1 MKILGIETSCDETAV
16 CLLEAQG
23 DVSTAQFKVLGN
35 ALYSQIAIHKEYG
48 GVFPALA
55 KREHAKNLVPLLGQ
69 ALKEADVLLPIQSER
84 TNDSEKNSEK
94 SPNKSTEFLQTL
106 AAKKS
111 QLQTL
116 LEREIGLFE
125 DFWQFI
131 NTYDRPAIDMISVTM
146 GPGLEPA
153 LWVGVNF
160 SKALAIAWNM
170 PVYPVNHLEGH
181 VLSPLIEA
189 HQLQKIAFPAL
200 SLIISGGHTEL
211 VVIKDWLDYQVIG
224 QTKDDAVGEAFD
236 KVARM
241 LDLPYPGGPE
251 ISKLAE
257 QFNEQKRREIKEKY
271 NVVFPRPMIDSKDF
285 DFSFSGL
292 KTSVLYF
299 IKKIKDANPDL
310 ATNLSPELKSVIAEE
325 FQNAVTDVLVYK
337 TEKAFDEFGVKNL
350 ILGGGVTANTHIRTA
365 FEKMI
370 LQSPHIHLIIP
381 PTIISTDNAVMIAVA
396 GYFNFLLGR
405 HSRTDFKAVGNLSL

>member
-16 CLLEAQG
+16 CVLEAHG
-23 DVSTAQFKVLGN
+23 GVSTAQFTVLGN
-35 ALYSQIAIHKEYG
+35 ALYSQIAVHKEYG

-69 ALKEADVLLPIQSER
+69 ALRAAHILSPIDQENPSKTSAEYLQYI
-84 TNDSEKNSEK
+84 TNKK
-94 SPNKSTEFLQTL
+94 TE
-106 AAKKS
+106 
-111 QLQTL
+111 LQTL
-116 LEREIGLFE
+116 LEREAGLF
-125 DFWQFI
+125 DDLWKFI
-131 NTYDRPAIDMISVTM
+131 NEYERPTVDMITVTM

-160 SKALAIAWNM
+160 SKALAIAWNL
-170 PVYPVNHLEGH
+170 PVYPINHLEGH

-211 VVIKDWLDYQVIG
+211 VIIKDWLDYEVIG

-257 QFNEQKRREIKEKY
+257 QFSEKEKKEIKEKY
-271 NVVFPRPMIDSKDF
+271 NVAFPRPMISSDNF

-299 IKKIKDANPDL
+299 IKKLKETNADL
-310 ATNLSPELKSVIAEE
+310 AAGLTPEIKAVIAQE
-325 FQNAVTDVLVYK
+325 FQNAVTDVLVSK
-337 TEKAFDEFGVKNL
+337 TQKAFEQYGVKNL
-350 ILGGGVTANTHIRTA
+350 ILGGGVTANTHIRQA

-381 PTIISTDNAVMIAVA
+381 PITISTDNAVMIAVA

-405 HSRTDFKAVGNLSL
+405 RAHTDFSAVGNLSL

>member
-16 CLLEAQG
+16 CVLDASG
-23 DVSTAQFKVLGN
+23 DVSSAQFTVLGN

-48 GVFPALA
+48 GVFPSLA
-55 KREHAKNLVPLLGQ
+55 KREHAKNLMPLLGQ
-69 ALKEADVLLPIQSER
+69 ALRAAQVLVPINPDNPSK
-84 TNDSEKNSEK
+84 TSDL
-94 SPNKSTEFLQTL
+94 FLQTL
-106 AAKKS
+106 ANKKTE
-111 QLQTL
+111 LQKL
-116 LEREIGLFE
+116 LEREGVLFD
-125 DFWQFI
+125 DFWKFI
-131 NTYDRPAIDMISVTM
+131 NEYERPGIDMIAVTM

-189 HQLQKIAFPAL
+189 HQLQKISFPAL

-211 VVIKDWLDYQVIG
+211 VIIKDWLQYEVIG

-257 QFNEQKRREIKEKY
+257 QFNAKVKQEIKEKY

-299 IKKIKDANPDL
+299 IKKLKETNADL
-310 ATNLSPELKSVIAEE
+310 ASGLTPELKAVIAEE
-325 FQNAVTDVLVYK
+325 FQNAVTDVLITK
-337 TEKAFDEFGVKNL
+337 TRKVFEQFDVKNL
-350 ILGGGVTANTHIRTA
+350 ILGGGVTANSHIRQA

-381 PTIISTDNAVMIAVA
+381 PMTISTDNALMIAVA

-405 HSRTDFKAVGNLSL
+405 RARTDFSAIGNLRL

>member
-23 DVSTAQFKVLGN
+23 DVSSAHFAILGN
-35 ALYSQIAIHKEYG
+35 ALYSQVAIHKEYG
-48 GVFPALA
+48 GVFPAVA
-55 KREHAKNLVPLLGQ
+55 KREHAKNLTLLLGR
-69 ALKEADVLLPIQSER
+69 ALQDARLLIPFPIEMSAI
-84 TNDSEKNSEK
+84 EKTAGFLNTLD
-94 SPNKSTEFLQTL
+94 NKKAE
-106 AAKKS
+106 
-111 QLQTL
+111 LQTL
-116 LEREIGLFE
+116 LAREVGLFDE
-125 DFWQFI
+125 LWKFLRQ
-131 NTYDRPAIDMISVTM
+131 YQRPPIDMIAVTN

-160 SKALAIAWNM
+160 AKAIAIAWNL
-170 PVYPVNHLEGH
+170 PAYPINHLEGH

-211 VVIKDWLDYQVIG
+211 VLIKDWLTYEVIG

-257 QFNEQKRREIKEKY
+257 QYDERTLNETKEKY
-271 NVVFPRPMIDSKDF
+271 VVNFPRPMIGSPDF

-292 KTSVLYF
+292 KTAVLYF
-299 IKKIKDANPDL
+299 IKGQNEGKNRE
-310 ATNLSPELKSVIAEE
+310 LSPELKATIAREFQDAVIA
-325 FQNAVTDVLVYK
+325 VLVSK
-337 TEKAFDEFGVKNL
+337 TQKALENYEIKNL
-350 ILGGGVTANTHIRTA
+350 ILGGGVIANTAIRSA

-370 LQSPHIHLIIP
+370 LASPHVHLIVP
-381 PTIISTDNAVMIAVA
+381 PISISTDNALMIAVA

-405 HSRTDFKAVGNLSL
+405 KSRTDFTAIGHLSL

>member
-16 CLLEAQG
+16 CILEAQG
-23 DVSTAQFKVLGN
+23 DASTAQFAVLGN
-35 ALYSQIAIHKEYG
+35 ALYSQIAVHKEYG
-48 GVFPALA
+48 GVFPSLA

-69 ALKEADVLLPIQSER
+69 ALKTANVLLPIDPENPPKTSA
-84 TNDSEKNSEK
+84 K
-94 SPNKSTEFLQTL
+94 FLQIL
-106 AAKKS
+106 ADKKT

-116 LEREIGLFE
+116 LQREIGLFD
-125 DFWQFI
+125 DFWKFI
-131 NTYDRPAIDMISVTM
+131 NEYKRPTVDIITVTM

-160 SKALAIAWNM
+160 AKALAVAWDM
-170 PVYPVNHLEGH
+170 PVYPINHLEGH

-189 HQLQKIAFPAL
+189 HQLQKVAFPAL

-211 VVIKDWLDYQVIG
+211 VLIKDWLDYEVIG

-257 QFNEQKRREIKEKY
+257 QFSEQTKKEIQEKY
-271 NVVFPRPMIDSKDF
+271 SVTFPRPMINSDDF

-299 IKKIKDANPDL
+299 IKKQKEANVEL
-310 ATNLSPELKSVIAEE
+310 TPEFKAVIATE
-325 FQNAVTDVLVYK
+325 FQNAVTEVLVVK
-337 TEKAFDEFGVKNL
+337 TKKAFEQYGVKNL
-350 ILGGGVTANTHIRTA
+350 ILGGGVTANTHIRQA

-381 PTIISTDNAVMIAVA
+381 PINISTDNAVMIAVA

-405 HSRTDFKAVGNLSL
+405 RARTDFGAVGNLGL

>member
-16 CLLEAQG
+16 CVLEAQG
-23 DVSTAQFKVLGN
+23 DVSTAQFTILGD
-35 ALYSQIAIHKEYG
+35 ALYSQVAVHKEYG

-69 ALKEADVLLPIQSER
+69 ALKAAHVLIPLVSPDDGDSKSAKLSE
-84 TNDSEKNSEK
+84 EY
-94 SPNKSTEFLQTL
+94 LQTL
-106 AAKKS
+106 AAKKT

-116 LEREIGLFE
+116 LERETGLFD
-125 DFWQFI
+125 DFWIFI
-131 NTYDRPAIDMISVTM
+131 NEYQRPAIDMISVTM

-160 SKALAIAWNM
+160 SKAVAIAWNM

-211 VVIKDWLDYQVIG
+211 VVIKDWLEYDVVG
-224 QTKDDAVGEAFD
+224 RTKDDAVGEAFD

-251 ISKLAE
+251 ISNLAE
-257 QFNEQKRREIKEKY
+257 QFSVQVKKEIKEKY

-299 IKKIKDANPDL
+299 IKKQKDAGIEITPEFK
-310 ATNLSPELKSVIAEE
+310 ATIAEE
-325 FQNAVTDVLVYK
+325 FQNAVTEVLVSK
-337 TEKAFDEFGVKNL
+337 TRKAFDEYDVKNL
-350 ILGGGVTANTHIRTA
+350 ILGGGVVANTHIRQA

-381 PTIISTDNAVMIAVA
+381 PISISTDNAIMIAVA

-405 HSRTDFKAVGNLSL
+405 HARNDFKAVGNLSL

>member
-16 CLLEAQG
+16 CVLEAQG
-23 DVSTAQFKVLGN
+23 DVSTAQFTVLGN
-35 ALYSQIAIHKEYG
+35 ALYSQVAVHKEYG

-69 ALKEADVLLPIQSER
+69 ALKAAYVLTPIDRENPSK
-84 TNDSEKNSEK
+84 T
-94 SPNKSTEFLQTL
+94 STEFLQSL
-106 AAKKS
+106 ANKKT

-116 LEREIGLFE
+116 LEREAGLFE
-125 DFWQFI
+125 DLWKFV
-131 NTYDRPAIDMISVTM
+131 NEYERPALDMIAVTM

-160 SKALAIAWNM
+160 SKALAIAWDM

-211 VVIKDWLDYQVIG
+211 VVIKDWLDYEVVG

-257 QFNEQKRREIKEKY
+257 QINEKTRKEIQEKY
-271 NVVFPRPMIDSKDF
+271 NVVFPRPMIDSGDF

-292 KTSVLYF
+292 KTAVLYF
-299 IKKIKDANPDL
+299 MKKQKEANIEI
-310 ATNLSPELKSVIAEE
+310 TPEFRAAIAAE
-325 FQNAVTDVLVYK
+325 FQDAVTEVLVAK
-337 TEKAFDEFGVKNL
+337 TQRAFDEFGVKNL
-350 ILGGGVTANTHIRTA
+350 ILGGGVTANTHIRQA

-370 LQSPHIHLIIP
+370 LQSPHIHLIFP
-381 PTIISTDNAVMIAVA
+381 PISISTDNAIMIAVA
-396 GYFNFLLGR
+396 GYFNYLLGR
-405 HSRTDFKAVGNLSL
+405 KARADFTAIGNLHL

>member
-1 MKILGIETSCDETAV
+1 MKIIGIETSCDETAV
-16 CLLEAQG
+16 CVLEAQG
-23 DVSTAQFKVLGN
+23 DISSAHFTTLGN
-35 ALYSQIAIHKEYG
+35 ALFSQIAIHKEYG
-48 GVFPALA
+48 GVFPAVA

-69 ALKEADVLLPIQSER
+69 ALKKAGVLVPIETENTDAQIL
-84 TNDSEKNSEK
+84 
-94 SPNKSTEFLQTL
+94 NKKDE
-106 AAKKS
+106 
-111 QLQTL
+111 LQTL
-116 LEREIGLFE
+116 LERETGLFE
-125 DFWQFI
+125 ELWKFLNAYQ
-131 NTYDRPAIDMISVTM
+131 RPAVDILTVTM

-160 SKALAIAWNM
+160 AKALAIAWNM
-170 PVYPVNHLEGH
+170 PVYPINHLEGH

-189 HQLQKIAFPAL
+189 HQLQKISFPAL

-211 VVIKDWLDYQVIG
+211 VLIKDWLDYQVIG

-251 ISKLAE
+251 ISILAE
-257 QFNEQKRREIKEKY
+257 QFSEKEKQDIREKY

-292 KTSVLYF
+292 KTAVLYF
-299 IKKIKDANPDL
+299 IKKQKEAGVELTPVFR
-310 ATNLSPELKSVIAEE
+310 ATIAQE
-325 FQNAVTDVLVYK
+325 FQNAVTDVLLHK
-337 TEKAFDEFGVKNL
+337 TKKVFEEYGVKNL
-350 ILGGGVTANTHIRTA
+350 ILGGGVVANTHIRQA

-381 PTIISTDNAVMIAVA
+381 PINISTDNAIMIAVA
-396 GYFNFLLGR
+396 GYFNYLLGR
-405 HSRTDFKAVGNLSL
+405 HARNDFKAVGNLSL

>member
-16 CLLEAQG
+16 CILEAQG
-23 DVSTAQFKVLGN
+23 DVTTAQFNILGN
-35 ALYSQIAIHKEYG
+35 ALFSQVAIHKEYG
-48 GVFPALA
+48 GVFPAVA

-69 ALKEADVLLPIQSER
+69 AIRSAKMLVPVNQ
-84 TNDSEKNSEK
+84 
-94 SPNKSTEFLQTL
+94 PNPVL

-111 QLQTL
+111 QLETL
-116 LEREIGLFE
+116 LEREKGLFE
-125 DFWQFI
+125 DFWKFV
-131 NTYDRPAIDMISVTM
+131 NEYEKPAVDMIAVTM

-170 PVYPVNHLEGH
+170 PTYPVNHLEGH

-211 VVIKDWLDYQVIG
+211 VVIKDWLDYQVVG

-251 ISKLAE
+251 ISNLAE
-257 QFNEQKRREIKEKY
+257 QFSEQTKKELKEKH
-271 NVVFPRPMIDSKDF
+271 NVIFPRPMIDSKDF

-299 IKKIKDANPDL
+299 IKKLRDSNIEI
-310 ATNLSPELKSVIAEE
+310 TPELKSVIAQE
-325 FQNAVTDVLVYK
+325 FQNAVTDVLVSK
-337 TEKAFDEFGVKNL
+337 TQKAFDEFGVKNL
-350 ILGGGVTANTHIRTA
+350 ILGGGVVANTHIRQA

-370 LQSPHIHLIIP
+370 LRSPHVHLIIP
-381 PTIISTDNAVMIAVA
+381 PVNISTDNAIMIAIS

-405 HSRTDFKAVGNLSL
+405 AARTDYKAIGNLSL

>member
-16 CLLEAQG
+16 CVLESQG
-23 DVSTAQFKVLGN
+23 DVTTAQFIILGN
-35 ALYSQIAIHKEYG
+35 ALYSQVAIHKEYG

-55 KREHAKNLVPLLGQ
+55 KREHAKNLVPLLGN
-69 ALKEADVLLPIQSER
+69 ALRTAKVLVPIETEISTDKTAKAVAKNTAD
-84 TNDSEKNSEK
+84 
-94 SPNKSTEFLQTL
+94 FLQSI
-106 AAKKS
+106 ADKKT

-116 LEREIGLFE
+116 LEREVGLFE
-125 DFWQFI
+125 DFWKFI
-131 NTYDRPAIDMISVTM
+131 NEYQRPAIDNIAVTM

-211 VVIKDWLDYQVIG
+211 VLIKDWLDYQVIG

-257 QFNEQKRREIKEKY
+257 QFSVQVKKETREKY
-271 NVVFPRPMIDSKDF
+271 NVTFPRPMINSDDF

-292 KTSVLYF
+292 KTAVLYF
-299 IKKIKDANPDL
+299 IKNLKEKNPEFISGL
-310 ATNLSPELKSVIAEE
+310 TPEIKSVIAEE
-325 FQNAVTDVLVYK
+325 FQNAVTEVLVTK
-337 TEKAFDEFGVKNL
+337 TAKAFEQYDVKNL
-350 ILGGGVTANTHIRTA
+350 ILGGGVIANTHIRQA

-370 LQSPHIHLIIP
+370 LKSPHIHLIIP
-381 PTIISTDNAVMIAVA
+381 PVSVSTDNAIMIAVA
-396 GYFNFLLGR
+396 GYFNYLLGR
-405 HSRTDFKAVGNLSL
+405 RARSDFKAIGNLSL

>member
-1 MKILGIETSCDETAV
+1 MKILAIETSCDETAV
-16 CLLEAQG
+16 CVLEAQG
-23 DVSTAQFKVLGN
+23 DVSTAQFTILGN
-35 ALYSQIAIHKEYG
+35 ALYSQIAVHKEYG

-69 ALKEADVLLPIQSER
+69 ALKEANILLPLSEN
-84 TNDSEKNSEK
+84 TTETSEY
-94 SPNKSTEFLQTL
+94 FQTL
-106 AAKKS
+106 VNKKAG
-111 QLQTL
+111 LQKL

-125 DFWQFI
+125 DFWKLI
-131 NTYDRPAIDMISVTM
+131 NEYKRPTIDMITVTM

-160 SKALAIAWNM
+160 SKALAIAWDL

-189 HQLQKIAFPAL
+189 HQLRKIAFPAL

-211 VVIKDWLDYQVIG
+211 VVIKDWLDYEVIG

-241 LDLPYPGGPE
+241 LNLPYPGGPE

-257 QFNEQKRREIKEKY
+257 QFSEQTKKEIKEKY
-271 NVVFPRPMIDSKDF
+271 NVVFPRPMIDSKNF

-299 IKKIKDANPDL
+299 IKKQNEAGV
-310 ATNLSPELKSVIAEE
+310 ELTSEFKAVIAQE
-325 FQNAVTDVLVYK
+325 FQNAVTDVLVSK
-337 TEKAFDEFGVKNL
+337 TQKALEEYDVKNL
-350 ILGGGVTANTHIRTA
+350 ILGGGVTANTHIRQA

-381 PTIISTDNAVMIAVA
+381 PTTFSTDNAIMIGVA

-405 HSRTDFKAVGNLSL
+405 RAHTDFSAVGNLQL

>member
-16 CLLEAQG
+16 CVLEAAG
-23 DVSTAQFKVLGN
+23 DVSNAQFATLGN
-35 ALYSQIAIHKEYG
+35 ALYSQIAVHKEYG
-48 GVFPALA
+48 GVFPAVA
-55 KREHAKNLVPLLGQ
+55 KREHAKSLVPLLGQ
-69 ALKEADVLLPIQSER
+69 ALKTAQVLTLIDP
-84 TNDSEKNSEK
+84 TNISKE
-94 SPNKSTEFLQTL
+94 TATFLQTL
-106 AAKKS
+106 ADKKE
-111 QLQTL
+111 QLKTL
-116 LEREIGLFE
+116 LEREPGLFDGLWE
-125 DFWQFI
+125 FI
-131 NTYDRPAIDMISVTM
+131 NQYERPTVDIISVTM

-160 SKALAIAWNM
+160 SKALAIAWNL

-189 HQLQKIAFPAL
+189 HQLQKVAFPAL

-211 VVIKDWLDYQVIG
+211 VIIKDWLDYEVIG

-257 QFNEQKRREIKEKY
+257 QFTPEIKNAIKEKY

-285 DFSFSGL
+285 NFSFSGL
-292 KTSVLYF
+292 KTSILYF
-299 IKKIKDANPDL
+299 IKKQKEANVEI
-310 ATNLSPELKSVIAEE
+310 TPEFKSVITQE
-325 FQNAVTDVLVYK
+325 FQNAVIDVLTSK
-337 TEKAFDEFGVKNL
+337 TKKVLMEYDIKNI
-350 ILGGGVTANTHIRTA
+350 ILGGGVTANVNIRQA

-370 LQSPHIHLIIP
+370 LQTPHIHLIIP
-381 PTIISTDNAVMIAVA
+381 PISISTDNAVMIAVA

-405 HSRTDFKAVGNLSL
+405 KSRTDFSAVGNLSL

>member
-1 MKILGIETSCDETAV
+1 MLTMKILGIETSCDETAV
-16 CLLEAQG
+16 CVLEAQG
-23 DVSTAQFKVLGN
+23 DVSTAQFTILGD
-35 ALYSQIAIHKEYG
+35 ALYSQVAVHKEYG

-69 ALKEADVLLPIQSER
+69 ALKAAHVLIPLVSPDDGDSKSAKLSE
-84 TNDSEKNSEK
+84 EY
-94 SPNKSTEFLQTL
+94 LQTL
-106 AAKKS
+106 AAKKT

-116 LEREIGLFE
+116 LERETGLFD
-125 DFWQFI
+125 DFWIFI
-131 NTYDRPAIDMISVTM
+131 NEYQRPAIDMISVTM

-160 SKALAIAWNM
+160 SKAVAIAWNM

-211 VVIKDWLDYQVIG
+211 VVIKDWLEYDVVG
-224 QTKDDAVGEAFD
+224 RTKDDAVGEAFD

-251 ISKLAE
+251 ISNLAE
-257 QFNEQKRREIKEKY
+257 QFSVQVKKEIKEKY

-299 IKKIKDANPDL
+299 IKKQKDAGIEITPEFK
-310 ATNLSPELKSVIAEE
+310 ATIAEE
-325 FQNAVTDVLVYK
+325 FQNAVTEVLVSK
-337 TEKAFDEFGVKNL
+337 TRKAFDEYDVKNL
-350 ILGGGVTANTHIRTA
+350 ILGGGVVANTHIRQA

-381 PTIISTDNAVMIAVA
+381 PISISTDNAIMIAVA

-405 HSRTDFKAVGNLSL
+405 HARNDFKAVGNLSL

>member
-16 CLLEAQG
+16 CILEAQG
-23 DVSTAQFKVLGN
+23 DVSSAQFTILGN
-35 ALYSQIAIHKEYG
+35 ALFSQIAIHKEYG
-48 GVFPALA
+48 GVFPAVA

-69 ALKEADVLLPIQSER
+69 AIKSAGFLLPIDP
-84 TNDSEKNSEK
+84 TNNSYLENIA
-94 SPNKSTEFLQTL
+94 NKK
-106 AAKKS
+106 A

-125 DFWQFI
+125 DLWKFI
-131 NTYDRPAIDMISVTM
+131 NEYQKPAVEMITVTM

-160 SKALAIAWNM
+160 SKALAIAWDL
-170 PVYPVNHLEGH
+170 PVYPINHLEGH

-189 HQLQKIAFPAL
+189 HQLQKISFPAL

-211 VVIKDWLDYQVIG
+211 VLIKDWLEYEVIG

-251 ISKLAE
+251 ISKLAD
-257 QFNEQKRREIKEKY
+257 QTSAQTKKEIKEKY

-292 KTSVLYF
+292 KTAVLYF
-299 IKKIKDANPDL
+299 IKKIKETNADL
-310 ATNLSPELKSVIAEE
+310 AQNLTPELKSAIAAE
-325 FQNAVTDVLVYK
+325 FQDAVTEVLVSK
-337 TEKAFDEFGVKNL
+337 TQKAFEEYDVKNL
-350 ILGGGVTANTHIRTA
+350 ILGGGVVANTHIRQA

-381 PTIISTDNAVMIAVA
+381 PINISTDNAIMIGVA

-405 HSRTDFKAVGNLSL
+405 HARTDFKAIGNLSL

>member
-1 MKILGIETSCDETAV
+1 MRILGIETSCDETAV
-16 CLLEAQG
+16 CVLEAQG
-23 DVSTAQFKVLGN
+23 DVASAQFKVLGN
-35 ALYSQIAIHKEYG
+35 ALYSQIAVHKEYG

-69 ALKEADVLLPIQSER
+69 ALGAAGALIPLDTENP
-84 TNDSEKNSEK
+84 TKN
-94 SPNKSTEFLQTL
+94 TAVFLQNL
-106 AAKKS
+106 ASKKD
-111 QLQTL
+111 QLQKL

-125 DFWQFI
+125 SLWKLL
-131 NTYDRPAIDMISVTM
+131 NEYEKPAVDMITVTM

-160 SKALAIAWNM
+160 AKALAIAWDM
-170 PVYPVNHLEGH
+170 PVYPINHLEGH
-181 VLSPLIEA
+181 VLSPLLEA

-211 VVIKDWLDYQVIG
+211 VIIKDWLDYEVIG

-251 ISKLAE
+251 ISKIA
-257 QFNEQKRREIKEKY
+257 NEFSVQNKKDIKEKY
-271 NVVFPRPMIDSKDF
+271 NVTFPRPMIDSPDF
-285 DFSFSGL
+285 NFSFSGL
-292 KTSVLYF
+292 KTAVLYF
-299 IKKIKDANPDL
+299 IKKQRDANIEI
-310 ATNLSPELKSVIAEE
+310 TPEFKSVIAEE
-325 FQNAVTDVLVYK
+325 FQNAVTDVLVSK
-337 TEKAFDEFGVKNL
+337 TQKAFDEYGVKNL
-350 ILGGGVTANTHIRTA
+350 ILGGGVTANTHIRQA

-370 LQSPHIHLIIP
+370 LESPHIHLIIP
-381 PTIISTDNAVMIAVA
+381 PVNISTDNAIMIAVA

-405 HSRTDFKAVGNLSL
+405 KARNDFSAVGNLHL

>member
-1 MKILGIETSCDETAV
+1 MSAIEKTAGF
-16 CLLEAQG
+16 LNTL
-23 DVSTAQFKVLGN
+23 D
-35 ALYSQIAIHKEYG
+35 
-48 GVFPALA
+48 
-55 KREHAKNLVPLLGQ
+55 
-69 ALKEADVLLPIQSER
+69 
-84 TNDSEKNSEK
+84 
-94 SPNKSTEFLQTL
+94 NKKAE
-106 AAKKS
+106 
-111 QLQTL
+111 LQTL
-116 LEREIGLFE
+116 LAREVGLFDE
-125 DFWQFI
+125 LWKFLRQ
-131 NTYDRPAIDMISVTM
+131 YQRPPIDMIAVTN

-160 SKALAIAWNM
+160 AKAIAIAWNL
-170 PVYPVNHLEGH
+170 PAYPINHLEGH

-211 VVIKDWLDYQVIG
+211 VLIKDWLTYEVIG

-257 QFNEQKRREIKEKY
+257 QYDERTLNETKEKY
-271 NVVFPRPMIDSKDF
+271 VVNFPRPMIGSPDF

-292 KTSVLYF
+292 KTAVLYF
-299 IKKIKDANPDL
+299 IKGQNEGKNRE
-310 ATNLSPELKSVIAEE
+310 LSPELKATIAREFQDAVIA
-325 FQNAVTDVLVYK
+325 VLVSK
-337 TEKAFDEFGVKNL
+337 TQKALENYEIKNL
-350 ILGGGVTANTHIRTA
+350 ILGGGVIANTAIRSA

-370 LQSPHIHLIIP
+370 LASPHVHLIVP
-381 PTIISTDNAVMIAVA
+381 PISISTDNALMIAVA

-405 HSRTDFKAVGNLSL
+405 KSRTDFTAIGHLSL

>member
-16 CLLEAQG
+16 CVLEAQG
-23 DVSTAQFKVLGN
+23 DVSTAQFTILGN
-35 ALYSQIAIHKEYG
+35 ALYSQIAVHKEYG

-69 ALKEADVLLPIQSER
+69 ALRATNTLLLPIDPENPSK
-84 TNDSEKNSEK
+84 T
-94 SPNKSTEFLQTL
+94 STEFLQTL
-106 AAKKS
+106 ANKKT

-116 LEREIGLFE
+116 LEREIGLF
-125 DFWQFI
+125 DNFWKFI
-131 NTYDRPAIDMISVTM
+131 NEYEQPAIDMITVTM

-160 SKALAIAWNM
+160 AKALAIAWNL
-170 PVYPVNHLEGH
+170 PVYPINHLEGH

-211 VVIKDWLDYQVIG
+211 VLIKDWLDYEVIG

-257 QFNEQKRREIKEKY
+257 QFSEQTKKEIKEEY
-271 NVVFPRPMIDSKDF
+271 NVTFPRPMINSGDF

-299 IKKIKDANPDL
+299 IKKQKEANVEI
-310 ATNLSPELKSVIAEE
+310 TPEFKAVIAQE
-325 FQNAVTDVLVYK
+325 FQNAVTEVLVAK
-337 TEKAFDEFGVKNL
+337 TKMAFEQYEVKNL
-350 ILGGGVTANTHIRTA
+350 ILGGGVIANTHIRQT

-370 LQSPHIHLIIP
+370 LQSPDIHLIIP
-381 PTIISTDNAVMIAVA
+381 PTSISTDNAVMIAVA

-405 HSRTDFKAVGNLSL
+405 RARDDFRAIGNLSL

>member
-23 DVSTAQFKVLGN
+23 DISTAQFTVLGN
-35 ALYSQIAIHKEYG
+35 ALYSQIAVHKEYG

-69 ALKEADVLLPIQSER
+69 TLKTTNDLLPLSP
-84 TNDSEKNSEK
+84 TDLKNHSKNSAK
-94 SPNKSTEFLQTL
+94 FLELL
-106 AAKKS
+106 ADKKI

-116 LEREIGLFE
+116 LEREIGLFDE
-125 DFWQFI
+125 FWKFV
-131 NTYDRPAIDMISVTM
+131 NEYERPSVDMIAVTM

-160 SKALAIAWNM
+160 AKALAIAWDL
-170 PVYPVNHLEGH
+170 PLYPINHLEGH
-181 VLSPLIEA
+181 ILSPLIEA
-189 HQLQKIAFPAL
+189 HQLQKISFPAL

-211 VVIKDWLDYQVIG
+211 VLIKDWLDYEVIG

-257 QFNEQKRREIKEKY
+257 QFSEQTKKEIKEKY

-285 DFSFSGL
+285 NFSFSGL

-299 IKKIKDANPDL
+299 IKKQKEANVEITPEFK
-310 ATNLSPELKSVIAEE
+310 ATIASE
-325 FQNAVTDVLVYK
+325 FQNAVTDVLVIK
-337 TEKAFDEFGVKNL
+337 TKKVFEEYGVKNL
-350 ILGGGVTANTHIRTA
+350 ILGGGVTANAHIRQA

-370 LQSPHIHLIIP
+370 LQLPQIHLIIP
-381 PTIISTDNAVMIAVA
+381 PTNISTDNALMIAVA
-396 GYFNFLLGR
+396 GYFNFLLGHNAR
-405 HSRTDFKAVGNLSL
+405 IDFGAIGNLSL

>member
-16 CLLEAQG
+16 CVLEG
-23 DVSTAQFKVLGN
+23 SGNVSTAQFKVLGN
-35 ALYSQIAIHKEYG
+35 ALYSQVAIHKEYG

-69 ALKEADVLLPIQSER
+69 ALKAADALRPAGLINPQHSAKES
-84 TNDSEKNSEK
+84 DDFAASLAGKKDQLEK
-94 SPNKSTEFLQTL
+94 
-106 AAKKS
+106 
-111 QLQTL
+111 L
-116 LEREIGLFE
+116 LEREIGLFD
-125 DFWQFI
+125 DFWKFI
-131 NTYDRPAIDMISVTM
+131 NEYQRPTLDMIAVTM

-160 SKALAIAWNM
+160 AKALAIAWNL

-211 VVIKDWLDYQVIG
+211 VLIKDWLDYEVIG

-241 LDLPYPGGPE
+241 LDLSYPGGPE

-257 QFNEQKRREIKEKY
+257 QFDQATRKELKQKY
-271 NVVFPRPMIDSKDF
+271 AVDFPRPMIDSPDF

-299 IKKIKDANPDL
+299 IKKLKDSN
-310 ATNLSPELKSVIAEE
+310 PELAGGLTPEIKATIAAE
-325 FQNAVTDVLVYK
+325 FQDAITEVLVSK
-337 TEKAFDEFGVKNL
+337 TKKVFEQREIKNL
-350 ILGGGVTANTHIRTA
+350 ILGGGVIANSHIRSA

-370 LQSPHIHLIIP
+370 LETPHIHLIIP
-381 PTIISTDNAVMIAVA
+381 PVSISTDNAIMIAVA

-405 HSRTDFKAVGNLSL
+405 QARTDFSAVGNLSL

>member
-1 MKILGIETSCDETAV
+1 MRILGIETSCDETAV
-16 CLLEAQG
+16 CVLEAQG
-23 DVSTAQFKVLGN
+23 DVSTAQFTILGN
-35 ALYSQIAIHKEYG
+35 ALYSQIAVHKEYG

-69 ALKEADVLLPIQSER
+69 ALIATGGLLQLIPLGPE
-84 TNDSEKNSEK
+84 NPSEK
-94 SPNKSTEFLQTL
+94 TIEFLQTL
-106 AAKKS
+106 ADKKT

-116 LEREIGLFE
+116 LKREIGLFD
-125 DFWQFI
+125 DFWKFI
-131 NTYDRPAIDMISVTM
+131 NEYERPAIDIITVTI

-160 SKALAIAWNM
+160 AKALAIAWNL
-170 PVYPVNHLEGH
+170 PVYPINHLEGH

-211 VVIKDWLDYQVIG
+211 VLIKDWLDYEVIG
-224 QTKDDAVGEAFD
+224 RTKDDAVGEAFD

-257 QFNEQKRREIKEKY
+257 QFDLQTKKEIKEKY
-271 NVVFPRPMIDSKDF
+271 NVVFPRPMINSQDF

-299 IKKIKDANPDL
+299 IKKQKEANVEI
-310 ATNLSPELKSVIAEE
+310 TPEFKSVIAQE
-325 FQNAVTDVLVYK
+325 FQDAVTDVLVSK
-337 TEKAFDEFGVKNL
+337 TKKAFEQYDVKNL
-350 ILGGGVTANTHIRTA
+350 ILGGGVTANTHIRQA

-381 PTIISTDNAVMIAVA
+381 PTTISTDNAIMIAVA

-405 HSRTDFKAVGNLSL
+405 QAHANFNATGNLSL